1 MRRRWR
7 GGREGGKT
15 EAGPVLLLFPHN
27 VMERWKWKEEEE
39 GRRKNEIESAR
50 ARARERE
57 SGGGREKD
65 VRVWCVYQEIG
76 FRGPADQR

>member
-39 GRRKNEIESAR
+39 GRRKDEIESAR
-50 ARARERE
+50 ARERERK
-57 SGGGREKD
+57 RE
-65 VRVWCVYQEIG
+65 RVGEGERKTYACGVCIRKLG
-76 FRGPADQR
+76 LGDQR